1 MAIIILKF
9 LPIFWLVKLQ
19 AIRLFASIYSKDLDL
34 DHSTIQVLPT
44 FYYFRKLISNFLPS
58 LLPNQI
64 ISNYLTTNFFLFNIN
79 SKLHLIYLIRF
90 IFANYQNQLLI
101 CFLYIFPTLILVLT
115 FYLHTSIILTS

>member
-9 LPIFWLVKLQ
+9 LPIFLLVKLQ

-34 DHSTIQVLPT
+34 DHSTTQVFPK
-44 FYYFRKLISNFLPS
+44 FYYFRKLISNFLPL
-58 LLPNQI
+58 LLPIRI
-64 ISNYLTTNFFLFNIN
+64 ISNYLTTNFFHFNIN
-79 SKLHLIYLIRF
+79 SKLHIVFLIRF
-90 IFANYQNQLLI
+90 IFANYQIQLLI